1 MIFLINRCRVQGVDL
16 TFEILRCR
24 MLYRYRNVWI
34 TKFVEPW
41 KIVVLTERHLIIVSV
56 TIDIKEGISR
66 GLASIVCL
74 FDNIMQRLQSLLQIM
89 MIDWFQALKPGVW
102 VSIIHHLNRSKIHH
116 HFFDL
121 IYAIDSCLIHLRCYR
136 LFCLLLILHV
146 DICIDFR
153 RKHYIFSP
161 ILDKQLLNIFLF
173 PYACSLKEGHIRLW
187 LNILKTY
194 FPLIWGHRI

>member
-1 MIFLINRCRVQGVDL
+1 
-16 TFEILRCR
+16 
-24 MLYRYRNVWI
+24 
-34 TKFVEPW
+34 
-41 KIVVLTERHLIIVSV
+41 
-56 TIDIKEGISR
+56 
-66 GLASIVCL
+66 
-74 FDNIMQRLQSLLQIM
+74 M

-161 ILDKQLLNIFLF
+161 ILDKQLLYIFLF
-173 PYACSLKEGHIRLW
+173 PYACSLKEGHVRLW
-187 LNILKTY
+187 LRILKTY
-194 FPLIWGHRI
+194 FPLIWGHQILLFCEFFPSAELEEVVQLCCMFIYCLFFHYIFI